1 MGMFEHVTSIGRTS
15 SVSILRNQT
24 PSIPIIKFDNQ
35 SWPWK
40 KDGIRKTHTFHGI
53 IDGSRSVDDPKQ
65 CRMRVKKFTGI
76 VAFQLLSWGSKL
88 LQDNIMS
95 PTNHSISTI
104 QVDGPSL
111 AMSDLTLSLAS
122 SSEACHP
129 IRTLFDANNEK
140 HSLCKLPIKVTMG
153 KYGKRSYTMKRCCK
167 VCLEKGFR
175 RDVLYYCHEC
185 GMEHNFCAIDK
196 YNKDRDCFREHVRMI
211 TRTLKRRRT
220 GSV

>member
-1 MGMFEHVTSIGRTS
+1 
-15 SVSILRNQT
+15 
-24 PSIPIIKFDNQ
+24 
-35 SWPWK
+35 
-40 KDGIRKTHTFHGI
+40 
-53 IDGSRSVDDPKQ
+53 
-65 CRMRVKKFTGI
+65 
-76 VAFQLLSWGSKL
+76 
-88 LQDNIMS
+88 MS

-185 GMEHNFCAIDK
+185 GMEHNFCTIDK